1 MSQVFKNFVKQ
12 FQLSL
17 VAHWNNSH
25 VEDDV
30 EVPYAVPF
38 YNMLLKYFAFK
49 CEYVSM
55 CAQESGKYLLACFD
69 IEVWKD
75 GGVVVEDQKAGRLQ
89 PLSLVR
95 QHVTSKDMID

>member
-1 MSQVFKNFVKQ
+1 MTQVFKNFVKQ
-12 FQLSL
+12 FKLSL
-17 VAHWNNSH
+17 IAHWNNGQ

-30 EVPYAVPF
+30 EVPYAVP
-38 YNMLLKYFAFK
+38 LLKYSAFK
-49 CEYVSM
+49 CKFVSM
-55 CAQESGKYLLACFD
+55 CAQESGQYLLACFD